1 MGMPED
7 FRVPIPL
14 LQSIINTG
22 INLLRFS
29 KELPGDQTTR
39 FPMGCEP
46 DGSHRKEGFHT
57 DEVTAASQWWWNVL
71 TIHDGVSGCYNPFL
85 FFTFLNRGAYWLFK
99 QILAQLNVMLFKIVS
114 SICFVFM
121 NHKPRVDGGSG
132 WLLLE
137 QNFIMERHGCSPS
150 DEFLNW
156 TICKVKL
163 NCVLCLPWQST
174 PVEGPSCSQT
184 VRGLQKGKL
193 QQALSSS
200 FLNQNQGISFIQG
213 MSLQE
218 RNP

>member
-1 MGMPED
+1 MIPSIWVPCLPHNFLGTWSSEPGSCYLHYVSWPMGMPED

-114 SICFVFM
+114 S
-121 NHKPRVDGGSG
+121 
-132 WLLLE
+132 
-137 QNFIMERHGCSPS
+137 
-150 DEFLNW
+150 
-156 TICKVKL
+156 
-163 NCVLCLPWQST
+163 VLCLWT
-174 PVEGPSCSQT
+174 T
-184 VRGLQKGKL
+184 
-193 QQALSSS
+193 
-200 FLNQNQGISFIQG
+200 
-213 MSLQE
+213 
-218 RNP
+218 NPG